1 MLDRIKYL
9 FKVGLPQGLI
19 LSVSRKQSRKRT
31 SMLIAQLF
39 DMKALD
45 LRDLEHGQDY
55 DLRVLEGSG
64 QIMLDIF
71 NTGHRPLYH
80 MVDGT

>member
-1 MLDRIKYL
+1 
-9 FKVGLPQGLI
+9 
-19 LSVSRKQSRKRT
+19 
-31 SMLIAQLF
+31 MLIAQLF